1 MNNSRRKF
9 LKVAGLSA
17 FALGSGLSTALSA
30 GDAVAKNIGK
40 YEVNTKALKA
50 KRWAMVIDTR
60 KLNDVAEMER
70 LAKVCHDVHNV
81 PSMKGTK
88 EIKWL
93 WHDSY
98 KATFPDDANDMLP
111 DRVKK
116 QQFMLLC
123 NHCDNPP
130 CVRVCPTGATYQM
143 SDGTIAMDYHRC
155 IGCRFC
161 MTGCPYGARSFNF
174 FDPRKHLPKEMPNPE
189 YPSRMLGVVEK
200 CTFCTERLA
209 KGLLPA
215 CVEASNGAIL
225 FGDLEDPNSTVRK
238 ALAENFHIRRKPTYG
253 TNPSVYYLI

>member
-9 LKVAGLSA
+9 LKIAGLSS
-17 FALGSGLSTALSA
+17 FALGSGLSAALSA
-30 GDAVAKNIGK
+30 SEAMAKTIGT
-40 YEVNTKALKA
+40 YEPNSNALKA

-60 KLNDVAEMER
+60 KLTDVAQLER
-70 LAKVCHDVHNV
+70 LADACHKEHNV
-81 PSMKGTK
+81 PETSGTK

-98 KATFPDDANDMLP
+98 GHTFPDDANAMLP
-111 DRVKK
+111 DNVKK
-116 QQFMLLC
+116 QQFLLLC
-123 NHCDNPP
+123 NHCTNPP
-130 CVRVCPTGATYQM
+130 CVRVCPTGATFKM
-143 SDGTIAMDYHRC
+143 ADGTVAMDYHRC

-174 FDPRKHLPKEMPNPE
+174 YDPRKTLKAPYPNPR
-189 YPSRMLGVVEK
+189 YPTRMLGVVEK

-209 KGLLPA
+209 VGKMPS
-215 CVEASNGAIL
+215 CVEASEGAIL

-253 TNPSVYYLI
+253 TDPGVYYLI

>member
-9 LKVAGLSA
+9 LKIAGLSA
-17 FALGSGLSTALSA
+17 FAFSTGAATLSA
-30 GDAVAKNIGK
+30 NEAAAGIGS
-40 YEVNTKALKA
+40 YEPNSTALKA

-60 KLNDVAEMER
+60 KLNDVADMEK
-70 LAKVCHDVHNV
+70 LAKACHDVHNV
-81 PSMKGTK
+81 PVTSGTK

-98 KATFPDDANDMLP
+98 KATFPDDANSMLP

-116 QQFMLLC
+116 QQFLLLC
-123 NHCDNPP
+123 NHCSNPP
-130 CVRVCPTGATYQM
+130 CVRVCPTGATYKM
-143 SDGTIAMDYHRC
+143 TDGTVAMDYHRC

-174 FDPRKHLPKEMPNPE
+174 FDPRKSLPNPVPNPK
-189 YPSRMLGVVEK
+189 YPTRMLGVVEK

-209 KGLLPA
+209 IGQLPA

-225 FGDLEDPNSTVRK
+225 FGDLEDPNSDVRK
-238 ALAENFHIRRKPTYG
+238 ALSEHFHIRRKPTYG
-253 TNPSVYYLI
+253 TEPGVYYLI